1 MMSSKS
7 VQSMRMQT
15 IAVCEIVDRLHGRKR
30 LGMIAAGLTYM
41 IASAFPFRA
50 AGQACIPPVNET
62 CDQSIVFTA
71 SDLPLITT
79 GVYGCVNDI
88 PNRPY
93 WDVFYRFDCTCT
105 GAYTIDMCD
114 STADAFLRIYVD
126 DCGFLNGTELLTA
139 DDECPGSPPN
149 ADPEVTAILE
159 AGMSYW
165 FELGTWRPD
174 PPFGPPGPN
183 APFNFNVS
191 ACTPCGNGD
200 VNQDGLVN
208 GADIQPFVAELLNPG
223 TLTPSAC
230 AADMNRSGTVGPE
243 DLSRFVAILF
253 VQ

>member
-1 MMSSKS
+1 MFSCLECHAELYR
-7 VQSMRMQT
+7 V
-15 IAVCEIVDRLHGRKR
+15 
-30 LGMIAAGLTYM
+30 
-41 IASAFPFRA
+41 IASAFPA
-50 AGQACIPPVNET
+50 VAVGQVCLPPINET
-62 CDQSIVFTA
+62 CAQALVFTS
-71 SDLPLITT
+71 SDLPLYTT

-93 WDVFYRFDCTCT
+93 WNVFSRFVCTCT
-105 GAYTIDMCD
+105 GVYTIDMCD

-149 ADPEVTAILE
+149 ADPEVTTILE

-174 PPFGPPGPN
+174 PPFGPSKPN

-191 ACTPCGNGD
+191 ACAPCGSGD
-200 VNQDGLVN
+200 VNQDGSIDSE
-208 GADIQPFVAELLNPG
+208 DIQPFIAEFLNPG

-230 AADMNRSGTVGPE
+230 AADMNRNGTVGPE
-243 DLSRFVAILF
+243 DVSRFVAKLLEP
-253 VQ
+253 